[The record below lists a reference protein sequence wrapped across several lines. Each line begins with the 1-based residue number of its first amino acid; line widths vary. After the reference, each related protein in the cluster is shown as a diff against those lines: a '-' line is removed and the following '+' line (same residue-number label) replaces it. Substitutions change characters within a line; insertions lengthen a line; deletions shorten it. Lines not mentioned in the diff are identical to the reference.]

1 MAAREEA
8 HGMITERLA
17 DFVVNTTGV
26 PDAVLD
32 EAQSALIDT
41 VGVALAG
48 TLEPVS
54 EAAARWIAEIGAAP
68 KATLWGRD
76 GATSIAEAAFAN
88 GIASHA
94 LDFDDTHPGT
104 RGHTSAILVPAVLA
118 VGESIGATGEAV
130 LAAYALA
137 HEVGAKIGRALG
149 PGHLERGWHPT
160 ATVGTLAA
168 TAAAARLWRLDV
180 NGMRRAWGIAASG
193 ASGLMRNFGTMTK
206 PLHAGQAARCG
217 VAAAWMAQAGFT
229 ADESIFDGK
238 GGFLATYRGETGE
251 SMEKLLEQLGETWEL
266 LEPGNYVKRWPC
278 CYSNHRAVGG
288 LLELVEQHG
297 VQTADVDE
305 VAIGFLPGGDTAL
318 VSRDPHTGLEGKFS
332 VEYTVAALLHDR
344 ALSLKTYTDAMV
356 QRPAIRELMKKVRR
370 YRIPDDK
377 TYSGVAGYN
386 DIALS
391 TRRGRFELRIDR
403 VPGSLAWPM
412 TEGDRVAKFMD
423 CAALVLGTPGA
434 ERLLGVFRDFRKL
447 SDVRTF
453 ARAAVPGRS
462 ARSTLQQGS
471 KEGIGIT

>member
-1 MAAREEA
+1 
-8 HGMITERLA
+8 MITERLS
-17 DFVVNTTGV
+17 DFVANTATV
-26 PDAVLD
+26 PEAVLAA
-32 EAQSALIDT
+32 AQNALVDT

-48 TLEPVS
+48 TLEPVAVT
-54 EAAARWIAEIGAAP
+54 AAAWISEIGAAP

-76 GATSIAEAAFAN
+76 GATSIAEAAFGN

-118 VGESIGATGEAV
+118 VGEATGAAGEEV

-168 TAAAARLWRLDV
+168 TAAAARLWRLDA
-180 NGMRRAWGIAASG
+180 GATRRAWGIAASG

-206 PLHAGQAARCG
+206 PFHAGQAARCG
-217 VAAAWMAQAGFT
+217 VAAAWMAQTGFT

-238 GGFLATYRGETGE
+238 GGFLATYGGESGE
-251 SMEKLLEQLGETWEL
+251 SMEKLLDGLGKTWEL

-288 LLELVEQHG
+288 LRQLVEQHG
-297 VQTADVDE
+297 VQTHEVEE

-344 ALSLKTYTDAMV
+344 ALNLKTYTDAMV
-356 QRPAIRELMKKVRR
+356 QRSAVRALMKKVRR
-370 YRIPDDK
+370 YRIPDEK

-391 TRRGRFELRIDR
+391 TRRGRFEMRVDR
-403 VPGSLAWPM
+403 VPGSLAWPV
-412 TEGDRVAKFMD
+412 TDVDRVAKFMD
-423 CAALVLGTPGA
+423 CAALALGTQGA
-434 ERLLGVFRDFRKL
+434 ERLLEFCQGFRKL

-453 ARAAVPGRS
+453 AHATVPLPTARAAAV
-462 ARSTLQQGS
+462 A
-471 KEGIGIT
+471 

>member
-1 MAAREEA
+1 
-8 HGMITERLA
+8 MITERLA
-17 DFVVNTTGV
+17 DFVVNTAAA

-32 EAQSALIDT
+32 AAQSAVIDT

-54 EAAARWIAEIGAAP
+54 TAAARWISEIGAAP
-68 KATLWGRD
+68 QATLWGRD
-76 GATSIAEAAFAN
+76 FGTSIADAAFGNA
-88 GIASHA
+88 IASHA

-104 RGHTSAILVPAVLA
+104 RGHTSAVLVPVVLA
-118 VGESIGATGEAV
+118 VGEATAAAGEEV

-168 TAAAARLWRLDV
+168 TAAAARLWRLDAAAT
-180 NGMRRAWGIAASG
+180 RRAWGIAASG

-206 PLHAGQAARCG
+206 PFHAGQAARCG
-217 VAAAWMAQAGFT
+217 VAAAWMARAGFT

-238 GGFLATYRGETGE
+238 GGFLATYRGDTAEPV
-251 SMEKLLEQLGETWEL
+251 EKLLDDLGTTWEL

-288 LLELVEQHG
+288 LQQLVERHG
-297 VQTADVDE
+297 VRPDEVDE
-305 VAIGFLPGGDTAL
+305 VSVGFLPGGDTAL

-344 ALSLKTYTDAMV
+344 ALTLKTYTDAMV
-356 QRPAIRELMKKVRR
+356 QRPGVRELMKKVRR
-370 YRIPDDK
+370 FRIPDEK

-391 TRRGRFELRIDR
+391 TRRGRFEMRVDR

-412 TEGDRVAKFMD
+412 TEADRIAKFVD
-423 CAALVLGTPGA
+423 CAALALGAPGA
-434 ERLLGVFRDFRKL
+434 ERLLELCRNFRTLRE
-447 SDVRTF
+447 VRSF
-453 ARAAVPGRS
+453 VRAAVPAEHGQAAVS
-462 ARSTLQQGS
+462 PPSSTS
-471 KEGIGIT
+471 VCPVM

>member
-1 MAAREEA
+1 
-8 HGMITERLA
+8 MITEKLA
-17 DFVVNTTGV
+17 DFVANTTAV
-26 PDAVLD
+26 PDAVLTA
-32 EAQSALIDT
+32 AQNAVIDT

-48 TLEPVS
+48 TQEPVS
-54 EAAARWIAEIGAAP
+54 AAAARWIAELGAAP

-76 GATSIAEAAFAN
+76 GATSIAEAAFGN

-118 VGESIGATGEAV
+118 VGEATGAAGEEV
-130 LAAYALA
+130 LFAYALA
-137 HEVGAKIGRALG
+137 HEAGAKIGRALG

-168 TAAAARLWRLDV
+168 TAAAARLWRLDAAAT
-180 NGMRRAWGIAASG
+180 RRAWGIAASG

-206 PLHAGQAARCG
+206 PFHAGQAARCG
-217 VAAAWMAQAGFT
+217 VTAAWMAQAGFT

-238 GGFLATYRGETGE
+238 GGFLATYRGESGE
-251 SMEKLLEQLGETWEL
+251 PMEKLLEALGKTWEL

-288 LLELVEQHG
+288 LQQLVEQHG
-297 VQTADVDE
+297 VQAAEVEE

-344 ALSLKTYTDAMV
+344 TLTLKTYTDGMV
-356 QRPAIRELMKKVRR
+356 QRPAVRELMKKVRR
-370 YRIPDDK
+370 YRIPDEK
-377 TYSGVAGYN
+377 TYSGIAGYN

-391 TRRGRFELRIDR
+391 TRRGRFEMRVDR

-412 TEGDRVAKFMD
+412 TDVDRAAKFMD
-423 CAALVLGTPGA
+423 CAERALGTQGA
-434 ERLLGVFRDFRKL
+434 ERLLDLGRNFGAL
-447 SDVRTF
+447 PDVHAFVRATVPTE
-453 ARAAVPGRS
+453 RGQAAVKPPS
-462 ARSTLQQGS
+462 STS
-471 KEGIGIT
+471 VCPVM